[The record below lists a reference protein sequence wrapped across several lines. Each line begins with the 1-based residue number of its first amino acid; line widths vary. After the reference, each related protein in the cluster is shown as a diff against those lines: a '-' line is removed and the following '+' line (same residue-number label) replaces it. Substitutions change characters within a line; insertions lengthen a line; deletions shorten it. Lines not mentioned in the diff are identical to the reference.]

1 MVRTWKKKGCIR
13 AVMAE
18 GMGRH
23 MLFVLQLHGGEADVE
38 ALNYHGCVQ
47 FPLCWHTNNSKT
59 LLSVAPENRNSN
71 GIDKNV
77 MTLW

>member
-1 MVRTWKKKGCIR
+1 MVFRSFWEGFISGKHSEMDLWFALGRKKGCIR

-23 MLFVLQLHGGEADVE
+23 MLFVLQLHGGDADVE

-47 FPLCWHTNNSKT
+47 FPLCW
-59 LLSVAPENRNSN
+59 
-71 GIDKNV
+71 
-77 MTLW
+77 